1 MRLIITLLLAIAS
14 LSAEPKRIA
23 STAPSITEML
33 FALGL
38 GDRVVGVSTYCHYPP
53 EALKIT
59 KIATYIKPD
68 MERLLSVRPD
78 LVIIPKTALHT
89 RAPYDGV
96 KLNVL
101 EVKYDSISD
110 IYDAIAAIAAAAGVP
125 QRSKPLNDGI
135 RKQLEAVR
143 ESVAARKPAS
153 MMFVVGRNPNSL
165 DGLVVV
171 GKTSYLAEVIA
182 LAGGRNIFADSPI
195 PYPKISRE
203 EILSR
208 SPEVIVDMGD
218 MAETVGVTEQHKR
231 DVVALWGQY
240 PMLSAVKNHRVHA
253 VASDIF
259 VVPGPRVV
267 DLAREFARLLHPE
280 AFR

>member
-1 MRLIITLLLAIAS
+1 MRIVIIFLLAIAS
-14 LSAEPKRIA
+14 LSAQPKRIA

-53 EALKIT
+53 EAQKIT

-110 IYDAIAAIAAAAGVP
+110 IYDAISAIAAAAGVP
-125 QRSKPLNDGI
+125 ERSKPLNDGI

-143 ESVAARKPAS
+143 QSVAARKPAS
-153 MMFVVGRNPNSL
+153 MMFVVGR
-165 DGLVVV
+165 
-171 GKTSYLAEVIA
+171 T
-182 LAGGRNIFADSPI
+182 
-195 PYPKISRE
+195 
-203 EILSR
+203 
-208 SPEVIVDMGD
+208 
-218 MAETVGVTEQHKR
+218 
-231 DVVALWGQY
+231 
-240 PMLSAVKNHRVHA
+240 
-253 VASDIF
+253 
-259 VVPGPRVV
+259 
-267 DLAREFARLLHPE
+267 
-280 AFR
+280 